1 MYIENFKRKNESPET
16 NRPEER
22 IESFYLEKPEDLEEI
37 EAPEEELIAEH
48 SADVLAHWRAREF
61 EQPQRSR
68 RWHLFAALFLV
79 LIISFAV
86 YIDAMVMAIVFI
98 LIGIVGYIY
107 MGKESRVLDFIITY
121 DGILAGKDFYRFKN
135 LESFWIFYEED
146 LKVISIHTDGYLTP
160 HVHIPLSDQD
170 PVEIRDIL
178 IKYLP
183 EVEQE
188 WTIFDR
194 LEKLIKI

>member
-1 MYIENFKRKNESPET
+1 MYIENFSKKTRENSPAHSAVED
-16 NRPEER
+16 
-22 IESFYLEKPEDLEEI
+22 FYLEKPDEPEEI

-48 SADVLAHWRAREF
+48 SEDVLAHWRTREF
-61 EQPQRSR
+61 EQPQRSKK
-68 RWHLFAALFLV
+68 WHLFAALFLV

-86 YIDAMVMAIVFI
+86 YMDAMVMAITFI

-107 MGKESRVLDFIITY
+107 MGKEPRVLDFMITR
-121 DGILAGKDFYRFKN
+121 DGILAGKELYNFKN

-146 LKVISIHTDGYLTP
+146 LKVISIHTDGYLAP
-160 HVHIPLSDQD
+160 YVHIPLADQD
-170 PVEIRDIL
+170 PVEVRDIL
-178 IKYLP
+178 LKYIP

-188 WTIFDR
+188 WTLIDR